1 MYQQISYYVLEYFH
15 KKQKKTQGEISEQHV
30 PYMCQREKPAKYAG
44 YTRLGGKN
52 LLWTK
57 LCLPP
62 VCYIKVLTPK
72 TEECKHSGRQALK
85 WGH

>member
-1 MYQQISYYVLEYFH
+1 M
-15 KKQKKTQGEISEQHV
+15 TQGEISEEHV

-44 YTRLGGKN
+44 FTRLGGKN

-62 VCYIKVLTPK
+62 SLLY
-72 TEECKHSGRQALK
+72 
-85 WGH
+85 